1 MQEIHAHQVALK
13 NLPPRVQSQRP
24 RIAYLLSQYPAV
36 SHTFFL
42 KEILGLKQLGF
53 QVETASINAPDRPI
67 DLLPHAEELEARSTY
82 YIKTLGFRKI
92 LWAVALLLFRDTRV
106 CLRGLSAAAH
116 LFRWNIRGGL
126 YALFYLLEALLLGR
140 WMQQRN
146 LQHLH
151 VHFGGAVATV
161 GMLASRAW
169 GFSYSLTIHGPEEFY
184 DVEQFYLMQKIHHA
198 SFIFC
203 ISNFCRSQLMKY
215 SHPSH
220 WDKLHVLRL
229 GVDPEEFAPVS
240 PRSPG
245 TIRIVSVG
253 RLVPAKGQ
261 LILLQAFHQL
271 LDQGRDIQLVLVGD
285 GPDKKHLQQF
295 VAKRNLAGHITFCGA
310 LNHDQTRQQLAEAD
324 IFALASFAEGVPIAL
339 MEAMAMEIPCV
350 STSIAGIPELIRHNV
365 DGLLVPASSVEAL
378 TAAIDQLVT
387 DAELRRNLAASARAR
402 VIDCY
407 NLPHNLQLLASAFDE
422 CLAQRTSQN
431 I

>member
-1 MQEIHAHQVALK
+1 MQEIHAHQETLK
-13 NLPPRVQSQRP
+13 NLPTRLQSQRP

-67 DLLPHAEELEARSTY
+67 DLLPPDEALEAQGTY
-82 YIKTLGFRKI
+82 YIKTLGFGRI
-92 LWAVALLLFRDTRV
+92 LWTVTLLLFRNTRA
-106 CLRGLSAAAH
+106 CLRGLSAAAQ
-116 LFRWNIRGGL
+116 LFRWDIKGGL
-126 YALFYLLEALLLGR
+126 YALFYLLEALLLGE
-140 WMQQRN
+140 WMRRRD

-151 VHFGGAVATV
+151 VHFGGPVATV

-184 DVEQFYLMQKIHHA
+184 DVGEFYLPQKIQHA

-203 ISNFCRSQLMKY
+203 ISNFCRSQLMKC

-220 WDKLHVLRL
+220 WEKLRVLRL
-229 GVDPEEFAPVS
+229 GVYPEEFVPVS
-240 PRSPG
+240 PRLHEA
-245 TIRIVSVG
+245 IRIVSVG

-261 LILLQAFHQL
+261 LILLQAFHKL
-271 LDQGRDIQLVLVGD
+271 LNQGLDIQLILVGD
-285 GPDKKHLQQF
+285 GPDREHLQQF
-295 VAKRNLAGHITFCGA
+295 VDKHDLARHVTVCGA
-310 LNHDQTRQQLAEAD
+310 MNHDQTREQLAQAD
-324 IFALASFAEGVPIAL
+324 IFALASFAEGIPIAL

-365 DGLLVPASSVEAL
+365 DGLLVPASSVEAFA
-378 TAAIDQLVT
+378 AAIHQLVT
-387 DAELRRNLAASARAR
+387 DAELRRNLGVSARAR
-402 VIDCY
+402 IIDSY
-407 NLPHNLQLLASAFDE
+407 NLPQNLRLLASAFDE